1 MKEVQQEVQHHDTV
15 GKADEM
21 LVEEAKRHEKLRRS
35 KPSSGWDLG
44 HGPEQLRVT
53 TGVIAEQYVMEDTT
67 WMGSNYMTM
76 TGISHVEMLEE
87 AGSLGFVACTV
98 LAAEGV
104 PVYSKGLSDLLQNM
118 GFIASD

>member
-1 MKEVQQEVQHHDTV
+1 
-15 GKADEM
+15 M

-35 KPSSGWDLG
+35 KGSSGWDLG
-44 HGPEQLRVT
+44 NGPEQLRVT
-53 TGVIAEQYVMEDTT
+53 TGVIAEQFVMEDTT

-87 AGSLGFVACTV
+87 AGSLGFVDCTV

-118 GFIASD
+118 RFISSD

>member
-1 MKEVQQEVQHHDTV
+1 M
-15 GKADEM
+15 
-21 LVEEAKRHEKLRRS
+21 EA
-35 KPSSGWDLG
+35 
-44 HGPEQLRVT
+44 
-53 TGVIAEQYVMEDTT
+53 TT
-67 WMGSNYMTM
+67 WMGSNFMTM
-76 TGISHVEMLEE
+76 VSISHVEMLEE

>member
-1 MKEVQQEVQHHDTV
+1 MQQHDTA

-35 KPSSGWDLG
+35 KGSSGWDLG
-44 HGPEQLRVT
+44 NGPEQLRVT

-76 TGISHVEMLEE
+76 AGISHVEMLEE
-87 AGSLGFVACTV
+87 AGSLGFVVCTV

-104 PVYSKGLSDLLQNM
+104 PVYSKGLSDLLQKM

>member
-1 MKEVQQEVQHHDTV
+1 
-15 GKADEM
+15 M
-21 LVEEAKRHEKLRRS
+21 LVEEAKRQEKLRRS
-35 KPSSGWDLG
+35 KGSSGWDLG
-44 HGPEQLRVT
+44 NEPEQLRVT
-53 TGVIAEQYVMEDTT
+53 TGVVAEQCVMEDTT

-76 TGISHVEMLEE
+76 AGISHVEMLEE

-118 GFIASD
+118 GFIASDY

>member
-1 MKEVQQEVQHHDTV
+1 MPINTPINQCGVTCAAEAGALGEPKQNAKLSNNATIQE
-15 GKADEM
+15 
-21 LVEEAKRHEKLRRS
+21 
-35 KPSSGWDLG
+35 
-44 HGPEQLRVT
+44 
-53 TGVIAEQYVMEDTT
+53 EDTT
-67 WMGSNYMTM
+67 WMGSNYMAM
-76 TGISHVEMLEE
+76 AGISHVEMLEE